1 MDGDPQTP
9 DTGRVI
15 VHLVDGTYELFR
27 HHFAVPSQVTD
38 DGREVGGTRGVLASM
53 LSMLEAG
60 ATHIGIASDH
70 VIESFRNALLESYK
84 TGEGVDPAIT
94 SQFGLLEDTLRAAGF
109 HVWAM
114 EDYEADDALGTAAA
128 AAAAD
133 PRVERVMICSP
144 DKDLAQCVTA
154 DGRVVQYDRRREA
167 LRDFAGVV
175 ERFGVEP
182 ASIPD
187 YLALVGDTADGIPG
201 VPGWGAKTAAAVLA
215 RYKHLEDIPPK
226 AGAWDIAVRGAPR
239 LVQTLA
245 QHLDDALLYR
255 RLATIDTD
263 AMAFDSVDEL
273 EWNGPLDG
281 YEVALR
287 AIGAEGSAGR
297 IERLVAARV
306 DAETPRSSKA

>member
-1 MDGDPQTP
+1 
-9 DTGRVI
+9 VI

-27 HHFAVPSQVTD
+27 HHFAVPSHRTGD
-38 DGREVGGTRGVLASM
+38 DREVGGTRGMLASM
-53 LSMLEAG
+53 LSLLEGG
-60 ATHIGIASDH
+60 ATHVGIATDH
-70 VIESFRNALLESYK
+70 VIESFRNALLASYK

-94 SQFGLLEDTLRAAGF
+94 SQFQLLEDTLRAAGF

-114 EDYEADDALGTAAA
+114 EDYEADDALGTAAVV
-128 AAAAD
+128 AAAD
-133 PRVERVMICSP
+133 PNVERVMICSP

-154 DGRVVQYDRRREA
+154 DGRVVQYDRRKEA
-167 LRDFAGVV
+167 VRDFAGVV

-201 VPGWGAKTAAAVLA
+201 LPGWGSKTAGAVLG
-215 RYKHLEDIPPK
+215 RYRHLEDIPTK

-245 QHLDDALLYR
+245 QHLDEALLYR

-263 AMAFDSVDEL
+263 AMAFDDVDEL
-273 EWNGPLDG
+273 AWTGPANGF
-281 YEVALR
+281 EEALR
-287 AIGAEGSAGR
+287 AIDAEGSISR
-297 IERLVAARV
+297 IERLATTRV
-306 DAETPRSSKA
+306 DSGSSRSSFG